1 MADGR
6 WQMADG
12 RWQMAHAKR
21 LPGLHWPL
29 ATLPCFHSPLFNQVP
44 ISQLWRYFCCS
55 VVNLSREMPMVW
67 SLSEATNSSTA
78 LGAWWTLCSSLLVC
92 LTDHSVASA

>member
-1 MADGR
+1 MADGGWR
-6 WQMADG
+6 MANGKWQMADG
-12 RWQMAHAKR
+12 RWQM
-21 LPGLHWPL
+21 PNGSPVFTGHWPL
-29 ATLPCFHSPLFNQVP
+29 FPVSTRHSPLFNQVP

-78 LGAWWTLCSSLLVC
+78 LGTW
-92 LTDHSVASA
+92 